1 MQIVYIFWNTLYYG
15 YASGGGGFMQ
25 TAKLRPIFVTILLL
39 AFEQEYWKPYVFRMD
54 AAHNKI
60 QTLK

>member
-1 MQIVYIFWNTLYYG
+1 
-15 YASGGGGFMQ
+15 MQ
-25 TAKLRPIFVTILLL
+25 TAKERPIFGTILLL
-39 AFEQEYWKPYVFRMD
+39 AFEEEYWKPYVFRMD